1 MAQREKIYALY
12 KGDTFIDVGTKKE
25 LAARNGIEVKTIGF
39 YATPSQRKRYN
50 EEKAY
55 IVIKLEEDEEE
66 DEWYLREELK
76 K

>member
-1 MAQREKIYALY
+1 MSRRKKIYALY
-12 KGDTFIDVGTKKE
+12 KGDTFLDVGTKKE
-25 LAARNGIEVKTIGF
+25 LAERLGVGTRTIAF

-55 IVIKLEEDEEE
+55 IVIALEEDEEE